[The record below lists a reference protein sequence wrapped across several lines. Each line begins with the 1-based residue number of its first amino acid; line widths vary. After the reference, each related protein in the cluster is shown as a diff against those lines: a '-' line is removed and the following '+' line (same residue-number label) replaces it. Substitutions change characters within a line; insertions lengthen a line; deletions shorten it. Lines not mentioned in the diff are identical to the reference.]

1 LKNLLTRIKPF
12 ELGSIKRTEMEKN
25 KKILKLDDIKKK
37 KVLQAPEGYFDGLSG
52 NISSRIKNSKSQKTI
67 VFTPSKQIVWSVAAS
82 IALLLVS
89 WLLFR
94 SAINDESAVEDLL
107 ANITDQ
113 EIITY
118 LEYEDLSSFDLSE
131 RVLGD
136 SLNFLENSVIPELE
150 IDGIDQNELMELYEE
165 IG

>member
-1 LKNLLTRIKPF
+1 
-12 ELGSIKRTEMEKN
+12 MDKN
-25 KKILKLDDIKKK
+25 KKILKLEDLEKK
-37 KVLQAPEGYFDGLSG
+37 KVLQAPEGYFDELSG
-52 NISSRIKNSKSQKTI
+52 NISSKIKNSKSQKTI
-67 VFTPSKQIVWSVAAS
+67 VFTPSKQIVWSMAAS

-89 WLLFR
+89 WLVFR
-94 SAINDESAVEDLL
+94 STNTNESSAEDLL
-107 ANITDQ
+107 ANISDQ
-113 EIITY
+113 EIIGY

>member
-1 LKNLLTRIKPF
+1 
-12 ELGSIKRTEMEKN
+12 MDKN
-25 KKILKLDDIKKK
+25 KKILKLEDLEKKN
-37 KVLQAPEGYFDGLSG
+37 VLQAPEGYFDELSG
-52 NISSRIKNSKSQKTI
+52 NISSKIKNSKSQKTI
-67 VFTPSKQIVWSVAAS
+67 VFTPSKQIVWSMAAS

-89 WLLFR
+89 WLVFR
-94 SAINDESAVEDLL
+94 STNTNESSAEDLL
-107 ANITDQ
+107 ANISDQ
-113 EIITY
+113 EIIGY